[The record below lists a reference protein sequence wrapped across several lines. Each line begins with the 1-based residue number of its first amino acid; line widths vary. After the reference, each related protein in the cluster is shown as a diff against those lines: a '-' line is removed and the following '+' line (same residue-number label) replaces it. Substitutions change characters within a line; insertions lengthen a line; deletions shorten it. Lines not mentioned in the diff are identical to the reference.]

1 MKEYKKKEKQQ
12 RAFSAMKGEQQSSK
26 RDGSKRDETKR
37 DRTTHDGVKR
47 GENKHDGVKRGEN
60 KRDGVKRGENK
71 HDGMKR
77 GENKYDGMKRGE
89 NKRQGVK
96 REKSY
101 HEEIGLVEKKT
112 ITKGCLVCQECG
124 QCSGQQVTYVEHVKG
139 KQARLEEA
147 LKEYAKPLQMI
158 KMDKPHHYKMR
169 VHRLFH
175 HERNGTPMSGYFSSE
190 EGRVVKIDECHI
202 DDKKCQEIINTIKGL
217 LKSFKIKTYDVKSGH
232 GLLRY
237 VAVRRGVESKEIM
250 VTLVLSSIIM
260 PSKNN
265 FVKEL
270 RRLHP
275 EITTILISEN
285 YKNVESIYGDKEVNL
300 YGKGFIWDSMCGNDF
315 RISAKSQFT
324 VNPVQMK
331 KMCDTIAKWG
341 EFSGEE
347 LLLDA
352 YCGVGTFGITLSDKV
367 RKIFSVE
374 TNNEMHRDTIS
385 NIRKNSIKNID
396 VYRNNPA
403 EFVMQV
409 ANSEKERIDTVVVTQ
424 PYYGCGKEFIDAIGT
439 AQPKKVFLVSRN
451 LKSLQEE
458 VGLLVRKGYRVKKSV
473 GVDVYPWTERVD
485 ALVML
490 TR

>member
-1 MKEYKKKEKQQ
+1 MKEYKKKEKQK
-12 RAFSAMKGEQQSSK
+12 RAFSAMKGEQRSSK
-26 RDGSKRDETKR
+26 RDGSKR
-37 DRTTHDGVKR
+37 
-47 GENKHDGVKRGEN
+47 
-60 KRDGVKRGENK
+60 
-71 HDGMKR
+71 
-77 GENKYDGMKRGE
+77 
-89 NKRQGVK
+89 QGIK
-96 REKSY
+96 PEKLYREKSY
-101 HEEIGLVEKKT
+101 REESGLVGKKK

-124 QCSGQQVTYVEHVKG
+124 QCSGQQVTYAEHLAT
-139 KQARLEEA
+139 KQGRLEEA
-147 LKEYAKPLQMI
+147 LVGYAKPLPMI
-158 KMDKPHHYKMR
+158 KMDKPQHYKMR
-169 VHRLFH
+169 VHRIFH

-190 EGRVVKIDECHI
+190 EGRVVKIDECYI
-202 DDKKCQEIINTIKGL
+202 DDKKCEEIIHTIKGL

-270 RRLHP
+270 RRRHP

-300 YGKGFIWDSMCGNDF
+300 YGKGFIWDSMCGKDF

-324 VNPVQMK
+324 INPVQMK
-331 KMCDTIAKWG
+331 KVCEVIEKWG
-341 EFSGEE
+341 EFTGEE

-367 RKIFSVE
+367 RKILSVE

-396 VYRNNPA
+396 VYRNSPA

-409 ANSEKERIDTVVVTQ
+409 ANSEKERIDTVIVTQ
-424 PYYGCGKEFIDAIGT
+424 PYYGCGKEFIDAIGE
-439 AQPKKVFLVSRN
+439 AQPKKVFVVSRN

-458 VGLLVRKGYRVKKSV
+458 VGLLVKKGYRVKKSV
-473 GVDVYPWTERVD
+473 GVDVHPWTERVD
-485 ALVML
+485 AIVLL